1 MRGFEKFKNEI
12 LQNFELHNKNQT
24 QHSMLILK
32 MMIVRHDLLKFPV
45 LFLAVWF
52 ESVEGESWIH

>member
-12 LQNFELHNKNQT
+12 LQNSELHNKNQT

-32 MMIVRHDLLKFPV
+32 MMKVRHDLLKFPV
-45 LFLAVWF
+45 LFLAV
-52 ESVEGESWIH
+52 